1 MAEAEE
7 DEQFPG
13 LNKRHGFFKVI
24 EKNQT
29 ARGEF
34 HQKQEEWLEQRRQ
47 NVESQVRQSHIWT
60 YVWDPDTILYYFC
73 SMYMRNRKEGKKE
86 ERD

>member
-47 NVESQVRQSHIWT
+47 NLESQVRQSHTWT
-60 YVWDPDTILYYFC
+60 YVWDPYTVYFILFFVVC
-73 SMYMRNRKEGKKE
+73 T
-86 ERD
+86 